1 MAEPNGHQ
9 DNVSRLDRIEA
20 ALEHVI
26 DEHEMFRDEHK
37 RLLTA
42 QVVLTDRMD
51 RLAIT
56 VDEIGGKLNGL
67 IDLVQQQSREFHA
80 RMTRLEEKQ

>member
-1 MAEPNGHQ
+1 MAEANGHQ

-20 ALEHVI
+20 ALEHII

-51 RLAIT
+51 KLAIT

-67 IDLVQQQSREFHA
+67 IDVVQQQSREFHA
-80 RMTRLEEKQ
+80 RLTRLEEKQ